1 MHWRL
6 TRRNSWVMIGGSSQ
20 ENLTEKSQSGL
31 TARNVFVLQLL
42 GSLSL
47 HSDTEPTPVAARQKR
62 PAGLLAVLGLA
73 GQQGLSRERIEAYLW
88 PNSSRARARHA
99 LDQVV
104 YAVRQ
109 ALGTDCVLSEGGSL
123 RLNPDVLC
131 VDIWELEDAMREGR
145 WAAAVDLHKGPLLDG
160 FHFADSQELES
171 WIDTERAHL
180 LRQYQIAVERLAIR
194 AAEAGDYSAS
204 VTWWRRL
211 ATSDPLSAGR
221 AKELMLALAA
231 AGDRA
236 GAVKHARLYQS
247 VVRQELDIEPDAE
260 VDALAATLSVPII
273 PENEAGMR
281 VRPPAV
287 AASSRSEPAPA
298 SSVPLPNGLPRIPN
312 SRRGAVLSF
321 AALVA
326 LLIGVVAVAN
336 QQWRNHPRRPAENTV
351 RRASTIALPA
361 ARDAYLR
368 AVEAWSDGS
377 KAGLDTAVA
386 YFRSAT
392 EVDRD
397 YAEAYAGLADAYVML
412 GYFGYRPR
420 EEMFPKAK
428 LAALRSMQ
436 LDSTLASA
444 HPALAYELTWERD
457 FAAADSEFRKA
468 VAFDPT
474 YVTTQATALDPTY
487 AMAHQWY
494 RILLMILGHKP
505 ETVVAS
511 RPAVKPNAFALN
523 VPVVGLTF
531 TKWFTTY
538 PALTG
543 FTGNGPGTMSGEVL
557 SRIDDGV
564 TTHLVARYEVADP
577 RGAHAFKA
585 VIQGESDD
593 KTGKYEMNGIVTWGW
608 MLGAHVRVMFE
619 RIAPCEYGERN
630 LCFQG
635 TIEIERR

>member
-1 MHWRL
+1 
-6 TRRNSWVMIGGSSQ
+6 
-20 ENLTEKSQSGL
+20 
-31 TARNVFVLQLL
+31 
-42 GSLSL
+42 
-47 HSDTEPTPVAARQKR
+47 
-62 PAGLLAVLGLA
+62 
-73 GQQGLSRERIEAYLW
+73 
-88 PNSSRARARHA
+88 
-99 LDQVV
+99 
-104 YAVRQ
+104 
-109 ALGTDCVLSEGGSL
+109 
-123 RLNPDVLC
+123 
-131 VDIWELEDAMREGR
+131 
-145 WAAAVDLHKGPLLDG
+145 
-160 FHFADSQELES
+160 
-171 WIDTERAHL
+171 
-180 LRQYQIAVERLAIR
+180 
-194 AAEAGDYSAS
+194 
-204 VTWWRRL
+204 VTWWRKL
-211 ATSDPLSAGR
+211 ASSDPLSPGR

-236 GAVKHARLYQS
+236 GAVKHARVYQEL
-247 VVRQELDIEPDAE
+247 VRQELDIEPDAE
-260 VDALAATLSVPII
+260 VDALASMLSVPVIT
-273 PENEAGMR
+273 ESEGAARGLTTT
-281 VRPPAV
+281 VAV
-287 AASSRSEPAPA
+287 SSRPQPALA
-298 SSVPLPNGLPRIPN
+298 SSVPLPNGAPRIAH

-321 AALVA
+321 AGLVV
-326 LLIGVVAVAN
+326 LLIGVVAIAN
-336 QQWRNHPRRPAENTV
+336 QRWRNHPRRPAESTI

-368 AVEAWSDGS
+368 ALEAWGDGS

-428 LAALRSMQ
+428 VAALRSMQ

-474 YVTTQATALDPTY
+474 YVTTQAMALDPTY

-494 RILLMILGHKP
+494 RILLMILGNKP

-593 KTGKYEMNGIVTWGW
+593 RTGTYEMNGIVTWGW
-608 MLGAHVRVMFE
+608 MLGAHVRVMFA
-619 RIAPCEYGERN
+619 RVSPCEFGK
-630 LCFQG
+630 LSVCFQG
-635 TIEIERR
+635 TIEIQRR